1 MSLLG
6 TFTLLEVVG
15 WVCDPLVC
23 MAVKCLYFGFLW
35 KISHLSTCLLYLKY
49 YVLFPILKK
58 LVYSGGIQYHLSNG
72 MQIQLLK
79 STGLW
84 RRYECVCVC
93 VNMHIYSF
101 WWETIL
107 VLYKKK
113 GNLCTRKMLEKTMSL
128 FNFYI
133 EHFMVGMFVARCGI
147 MDEPNNSFMLTDI
160 LGGSINIF

>member
-1 MSLLG
+1 MLHGKRGTRNLLSFFLFQHINNSEVDCLQLVSLLG

-84 RRYECVCVC
+84 RRYECLCVCVC
-93 VNMHIYSF
+93 KYAHIFFLMRNY
-101 WWETIL
+101 TCI
-107 VLYKKK
+107 
-113 GNLCTRKMLEKTMSL
+113 
-128 FNFYI
+128 I
-133 EHFMVGMFVARCGI
+133 
-147 MDEPNNSFMLTDI
+147 
-160 LGGSINIF
+160 